1 MGCGAEGVP
10 IQAEEGAGREM
21 EHAAARENAD
31 KQSGAERYKTFRD
44 PIYGYIYI
52 EESVVRNI
60 IDTATFQ
67 RLRDIRQTSYAPLYP
82 AALHNRFIHSI
93 GVYYLGQMAFDAL
106 VWSAKGQKIRA
117 GTGRHSSMGG
127 LLSED
132 EWSRCRSL
140 FSLACLLH
148 DVGHAPFSH
157 TGEDYYREGR
167 SDVNIRIFSDPVYQK
182 AMKDGALSAN
192 EQQNIQADREDG
204 KTYSCQWHLFQL
216 TKDPVFVSSA
226 AEEPAA
232 HEIMSCIVALET
244 FGEFFRDDL
253 ERAFV
258 ARCITGL
265 TYIREDTRSSIK
277 FEEMNAEEYNTV
289 NRKMLMDCVIQLLHS
304 SVIDV
309 DRLDYIIRDAT
320 TIGYQSVSVDYQRLL
335 NGITLVREGQFTFR
349 LGFHKNAVSVIE
361 NAVYAHDNEKKW
373 VQGHP
378 TILYEGY
385 LIQETIRTIEEYLAQ
400 EYEGNSTLFSF
411 DSLTEKGS
419 MFSPKNNPGH
429 PGGVLRV
436 SFLSDADLLYLM
448 KNVFFEKTPCAKEYF
463 WRNLRRHPVWKS
475 EAEYRSL
482 FDKNRRKK
490 LKDAASRILGHDQ
503 TAIQI
508 NQRLLDSIDEGIEK
522 KKNDNKF
529 HSVPFDEMRKKYC
542 QALLELLPNNGEDGI
557 VLLSTSFFKSNFVKG
572 KVQKLNILFPE
583 QNTPSTLEDVS
594 GILSGNDDSEKF
606 FYLFYYP
613 GEGSSIAVRD
623 FADQLCKRFDEIDK
637 DFQ

>member
-1 MGCGAEGVP
+1 MERDAKGIPVQGGERSGQETERA
-10 IQAEEGAGREM
+10 ADREEEDRQPDTG
-21 EHAAARENAD
+21 
-31 KQSGAERYKTFRD
+31 RYKTFRD
-44 PIYGYIYI
+44 PIYGYIYL

-60 IDTATFQ
+60 IDTAAFQ

-82 AALHNRFIHSI
+82 AALHNRFVHSI
-93 GVYYLGQMAFDAL
+93 GVYYLGQIAFNAL
-106 VWSAKGQKIRA
+106 VRSAENQKTHS
-117 GTGRHSSMGG
+117 GTGRDMNISD

-132 EWSRCRSL
+132 EWRRCRNL
-140 FSLACLLH
+140 FGLACLLH

-157 TGEDYYREGR
+157 TGEDYYKEGR
-167 SDVNIRIFSDPVYQK
+167 SDIPIQIFGDPVYRNAIQ
-182 AMKDGALSAN
+182 DGALSAN
-192 EQQNIQADREDG
+192 EQHDIQADLDDG
-204 KTYSCQWHLFQL
+204 KTYSCHWHLFQL
-216 TKDPVFVSSA
+216 TKDPVFVSNV

-232 HEIMSCIVALET
+232 HEIMSCIVALDT
-244 FGEFFRDDL
+244 FGEFFLDDL

-265 TYIREDTRSSIK
+265 TYIREDARGNIK
-277 FEEMNAEEYNTV
+277 FGEMDADQYDIINK
-289 NRKMLMDCVIQLLHS
+289 KMLMDCVIQLLHS

-335 NGITLVREGQFTFR
+335 KGITLVKDSQFTFR

-385 LIQETIRTIEEYLAQ
+385 LIQETIRIIEEQLAK
-400 EYEGNSTLFSF
+400 EYESASTLFSF

-419 MFSPKNNPGH
+419 TFKPKKGPES

-436 SFLSDADLLYLM
+436 SFLSDTDLLYLM
-448 KNVFFEKTPCAKEYF
+448 KNVFFEKAPCVKEYF

-482 FDKNRRKK
+482 FDKSRRKK
-490 LKDAASRILGHDQ
+490 LKDAANRILGNDR

-508 NQRLLDSIDEGIEK
+508 NQQLLDSIDEGIEK
-522 KKNDNKF
+522 KKKDNKL
-529 HSVPFDEMRKKYC
+529 PGIPIDEMRKRYC
-542 QALLELLPNNGEDGI
+542 QALLDLLPNNGKDGI

-572 KVQKLNILFPE
+572 KVQKLNILFPG
-583 QNTPSTLEDVS
+583 QNRPSTLEDVS

-613 GEGSSIAVRD
+613 GEQGPVAVRD
-623 FADQLCKRFDEIDK
+623 FADQLTKRFDEIDK

>member
-1 MGCGAEGVP
+1 MERGAEGIPV
-10 IQAEEGAGREM
+10 QAEEEPGREM
-21 EHAAARENAD
+21 ERAADREEED
-31 KQSGAERYKTFRD
+31 KQSGPERRKTFRD
-44 PIYGYIYI
+44 PIYGYIYL
-52 EESVVRNI
+52 EESVVRDI
-60 IDTATFQ
+60 IDTAAFQ

-106 VWSAKGQKIRA
+106 VRSAKNQKMRI
-117 GTGRHSSMGG
+117 GTDQHSNMGD
-127 LLSED
+127 LLLED

-157 TGEDYYREGR
+157 TGEDYYKEGR
-167 SDVNIRIFSDPVYQK
+167 SDVNIRIFDDPAYQNAIK
-182 AMKDGALSAN
+182 ARALSAN
-192 EQQNIQADREDG
+192 ELQNIQADREDG
-204 KTYSCQWHLFQL
+204 KTYSCHWHLFQL

-265 TYIREDTRSSIK
+265 TYIREDTRSNIK
-277 FEEMNAEEYNTV
+277 FEEMNAEEYNIV

-335 NGITLVREGQFTFR
+335 DGITLVKDSQFTFR

-378 TILYEGY
+378 TNLYECY
-385 LIQETIRTIEEYLAQ
+385 LIQET
-400 EYEGNSTLFSF
+400 
-411 DSLTEKGS
+411 
-419 MFSPKNNPGH
+419 
-429 PGGVLRV
+429 
-436 SFLSDADLLYLM
+436 
-448 KNVFFEKTPCAKEYF
+448 
-463 WRNLRRHPVWKS
+463 
-475 EAEYRSL
+475 
-482 FDKNRRKK
+482 
-490 LKDAASRILGHDQ
+490 
-503 TAIQI
+503 
-508 NQRLLDSIDEGIEK
+508 
-522 KKNDNKF
+522 
-529 HSVPFDEMRKKYC
+529 
-542 QALLELLPNNGEDGI
+542 
-557 VLLSTSFFKSNFVKG
+557 
-572 KVQKLNILFPE
+572 
-583 QNTPSTLEDVS
+583 
-594 GILSGNDDSEKF
+594 
-606 FYLFYYP
+606 
-613 GEGSSIAVRD
+613 
-623 FADQLCKRFDEIDK
+623 
-637 DFQ
+637 

>member
-1 MGCGAEGVP
+1 MECGAESIPV
-10 IQAEEGAGREM
+10 QTEEGPDQEAEQ
-21 EHAAARENAD
+21 EEEE
-31 KQSGAERYKTFRD
+31 KQSSPERYKTFRD
-44 PIYGYIYI
+44 PIYGYIYL

-60 IDTATFQ
+60 IDTAAFQ

-106 VWSAKGQKIRA
+106 VRSAKNQKMRT
-117 GTGRHSSMGG
+117 GTGQHSNMGD
-127 LLSED
+127 LLSGD
-132 EWSRCRSL
+132 EWRRCRSL
-140 FSLACLLH
+140 FCLACLLH

-157 TGEDYYREGR
+157 TGEDYYKEGR
-167 SDVNIRIFSDPVYQK
+167 SDINIQIFDSSVYQK
-182 AMKDGALSAN
+182 AIEAGALSAN

-204 KTYSCQWHLFQL
+204 KTYSYYWHLFQL
-216 TKDPVFVSSA
+216 TKDPVFVSSV

-244 FGEFFRDDL
+244 FGEFFHDDS

-258 ARCITGL
+258 SRCITGL
-265 TYIREDTRSSIK
+265 TYIREDMRSSIK

-320 TIGYQSVSVDYQRLL
+320 TIGYQSVSVDYHRLL
-335 NGITLVREGQFTFR
+335 SGITLVRDSQFTFR

-385 LIQETIRTIEEYLAQ
+385 LIQETIRTIEAQLAKEYD
-400 EYEGNSTLFSF
+400 GKSTLFSF

-419 MFSPKNNPGH
+419 TFRPKDNPEH
-429 PGGVLRV
+429 LDSILRV

-448 KNVFFEKTPCAKEYF
+448 KNVFFEKASCAKEYF

-490 LKDAASRILGHDQ
+490 LKDAANRILGNDR

-508 NQRLLDSIDEGIEK
+508 NQQLLDSIDEGIEK
-522 KKNDNKF
+522 KKNDNKL
-529 HSVPFDEMRKKYC
+529 HSIPIDEMRKQYC
-542 QALLELLPNNGEDGI
+542 QVLLELLPNNREDGI

-594 GILSGNDDSEKF
+594 GVLSGNDDSEKF

-613 GEGSSIAVRD
+613 GERGPIAVRD
-623 FADQLCKRFDEIDK
+623 FADQLCKRFDEIYK
-637 DFQ
+637 NFQ